1 MLIRFGPDG
10 GWQAVP
16 QISKLVTVDPSSPVP
31 LYFQVAQHLEEA
43 IESGAIAA
51 GDRLDN
57 EIQLAQQLGLSRPTI
72 RQALQYLVDKGLL
85 VRKRGVG
92 TQVVQ
97 SKFRRPIELTSL
109 YEDLARNGQEPTTMV
124 LSNTVEPANSTVA
137 HALGV
142 PEGTEVI
149 VLERL
154 RCAHD
159 EPIARLTNY
168 LPATLLEL
176 STEVLE
182 QQGLYQLLRA
192 RGLPPTAAIQTIGA
206 RSATAAEAKLLHETK
221 GAPLLTMERTAYD
234 SHDQAIEY
242 GSHIYRASRYS
253 FALNLRAH

>member
-1 MLIRFGPDG
+1 MSR
-10 GWQAVP
+10 
-16 QISKLVTVDPSSPVP
+16 ISGLVTVNPNSPVP
-31 LYFQVAQHLEEA
+31 LYFQVAQHLEQA
-43 IESGAIAA
+43 IESGQIAA

-57 EIQLAQQLGLSRPTI
+57 EIQLAKQLGLSRPTI

-97 SKFRRPIELTSL
+97 AKFRRPIELTSL
-109 YEDLARNGQEPTTMV
+109 YEDLAGSGQQPTTTV
-124 LSNTVEPANSTVA
+124 LSNTVEPANTTVA
-137 HALGV
+137 HALSLA
-142 PEGTEVI
+142 EGEPVI

-154 RCAHD
+154 RFAQD
-159 EPIARLTNY
+159 EPIARMTNF
-168 LPATLLEL
+168 LPAKLLEL
-176 STEVLE
+176 STESLE

-192 RGLPPTAAIQTIGA
+192 SGLRPHAAIQTIGA
-206 RSATAAEAKLLHETK
+206 RSATTAEARLLHEAK

-234 SHDQAIEY
+234 SHDQAIEH